1 MEIKNN
7 SVSNVQTK
15 NLDNKSY
22 NPNLPSDQSISK
34 TVKVEEIAKTVT
46 LNIGNEDKTNNK
58 KDIEQSVNKVNST
71 FEENGLS
78 LSYSKDEKTGKMIVQ
93 LLDTNTKEVI
103 KQIPTKEMLAI
114 ADNIGKYLD
123 SYSKKGSIDKLPAEL
138 LINQKA

>member
-7 SVSNVQTK
+7 SVSNIQVG
-15 NLDNKSY
+15 NLDSKSY
-22 NPNLPSDQSISK
+22 NANLSSEQDILKSI
-34 TVKVEEIAKTVT
+34 KVENKTT
-46 LNIGNEDKTNNK
+46 ILDIGSEEKSSNK
-58 KDIEQSVNKVNST
+58 KDIEQSVNKINST

-123 SYSKKGSIDKLPAEL
+123 SYSKKGSIDKLPVEL